1 MNKKIF
7 LIAMLSG
14 FILFSCQN
22 QKPKTDSKPVNKD
35 VSVEKTYVGD
45 LEFQDQTITKATA
58 KNLHKQMALQRA
70 TQLVGWAIP
79 MMNFYQLYPAMLSN
93 QKMTETD
100 IFLSLCDGYE
110 GVYPY
115 MTANVTTPYTIGMS
129 DLSITGP
136 LVVDI
141 PAGAIYGVINDA
153 WMQPI

>member
-100 IFLSLCDGYE
+100 IFFNLCDGYE

>member
-70 TQLVGWAIP
+70 T
-79 MMNFYQLYPAMLSN
+79 
-93 QKMTETD
+93 
-100 IFLSLCDGYE
+100 
-110 GVYPY
+110 
-115 MTANVTTPYTIGMS
+115 
-129 DLSITGP
+129 
-136 LVVDI
+136 
-141 PAGAIYGVINDA
+141 
-153 WMQPI
+153 